1 MISHCPVCVRPLAVH
16 RSWSLC
22 KLAPQVASGGL
33 ILYNGPVAHGPQRG
47 HRACFRPAP
56 VTSHG
61 RYRAGSGGSG
71 AAGGLTWMRVGE
83 GNGQQS

>member
-33 ILYNGPVAHGPQRG
+33 ILYNGTPLPTGLSGDSGLAFVP
-47 HRACFRPAP
+47 HRSPRAVDTAP
-56 VTSHG
+56 VLAAAG
-61 RYRAGSGGSG
+61 QPAGSPGC
-71 AAGGLTWMRVGE
+71 E
-83 GNGQQS
+83 